1 MNRAHPP
8 GWAELLL
15 RLVLAPR
22 DEHTVSGDLLEEYR
36 ERIRPQRGSRRAD
49 LWYVTQV
56 FGFAWRATAMWAL
69 LLGAA
74 FVARTAL
81 DWFVPTADFKVR
93 ANLLTM
99 ATAGVF
105 FGVGAVSSWRG
116 RSLRASALAG
126 VVTALTTAA
135 ISIGAAGF
143 MLAVRHD
150 AATLLAIDRSGGLA
164 EVFTLPMLLIAPAAA
179 LSLSGGVFGY
189 ALRMIS
195 SRPQLG

>member
-1 MNRAHPP
+1 MNRARPP
-8 GWAELLL
+8 GWAEALL

-22 DEHTVSGDLLEEYR
+22 DEHTVSGDLLEEYC
-36 ERIRPQRGSRRAD
+36 ERIQPQRGSRRAD

-74 FVARTAL
+74 FVTRTAL

-93 ANLLTM
+93 ANLLTL

-105 FGVGAVSSWRG
+105 FGVGVVSTWRG
-116 RSLRASALAG
+116 RSLRASAFAG
-126 VVTALTTAA
+126 VVTALMTAA
-135 ISIGAAGF
+135 ISSGAAVVIF
-143 MLAVRHD
+143 AVWHD

-164 EVFTLPMLLIAPAAA
+164 EVFTLPVLLVIPGAA
-179 LSLSGGVFGY
+179 LSVAGGGCGS
-189 ALRMIS
+189 ALRRLW
-195 SRPQLG
+195 SRLRMG